1 MNDKRKI
8 SRYCLPFTVFQ
19 EASLVYQ
26 RINRSTFSKKSKV
39 SSQE

>member
-1 MNDKRKI
+1 MTSGKSAATVYRL
-8 SRYCLPFTVFQ
+8 RYFQ